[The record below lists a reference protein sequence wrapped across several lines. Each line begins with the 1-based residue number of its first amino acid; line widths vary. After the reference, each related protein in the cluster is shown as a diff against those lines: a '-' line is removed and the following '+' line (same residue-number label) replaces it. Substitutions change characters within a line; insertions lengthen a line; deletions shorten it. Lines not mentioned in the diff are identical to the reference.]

1 MRFSIVLYS
10 EGGHAVAAP
19 PTIRSKSEVIFPMG
33 NQSSAT
39 MPPQRVMVVEPDDTR
54 RQQLGTALV
63 QAGYHCICANSIRDA
78 LPFYQEHTHMLT
90 ILNARLPWSESVV
103 LLTRAAENDWPVLFV
118 TGEAAN
124 VTHLRTLF
132 DLPCDV
138 LVHPFTTRALLTAVD
153 NVLALSR
160 MTLRAG
166 SLRLDLMSH
175 RAFLAGEELV
185 LTAQEF
191 SLLEALLQTP
201 GLPVSRE
208 TLLRTAWG
216 YLDMGETRT
225 VDVHIQRLRRKLG
238 KSCIE
243 TVYKTGYK
251 LKMV

>member
-1 MRFSIVLYS
+1 MGLKIVLYS
-10 EGGHAVAAP
+10 EGGHIIIFP
-19 PTIRSKSEVIFPMG
+19 PILWNKSEVILPMG
-33 NQSSAT
+33 NQSSTTA
-39 MPPQRVMVVEPDDTR
+39 PERVMVLEPDYAR
-54 RQQLGTALV
+54 RQLICSTLA
-63 QAGYHCICANSIRDA
+63 QAGYHCICADSIQDA
-78 LPFYQEHTHMLT
+78 LPFYQEHVPMLT

-103 LLTRAAENDWPVLFV
+103 LLTRAAEHDWPLLFV
-118 TGEAAN
+118 TGEEAN
-124 VTHLRTLF
+124 VSHLRMLC

-138 LVHPFTTRALLTAVD
+138 LVHPFTARTLLTSVD
-153 NVLALSR
+153 NVLARAR
-160 MTLRAG
+160 MMLKAG
-166 SLRLDLMSH
+166 SLRLDLEEH

-201 GLPVSRE
+201 GMTVSRE